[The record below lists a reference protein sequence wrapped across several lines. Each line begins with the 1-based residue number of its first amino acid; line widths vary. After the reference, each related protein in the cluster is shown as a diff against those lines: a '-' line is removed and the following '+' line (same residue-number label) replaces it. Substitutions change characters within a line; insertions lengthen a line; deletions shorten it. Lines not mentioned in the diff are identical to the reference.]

1 MAATPSSAYSY
12 DPAFSIRS
20 EKPAVDS
27 ARLQKSLETLFPD
40 LLLHGTRS
48 CLLGMT
54 SSLTK
59 VSGKA
64 HDFFSHLSQALAF
77 DRMMRSFMRFTAAAS
92 PFPVEFGNLWSGMMQ
107 PASPWGFPMQQPKP
121 ASALGFFTPSQPQM
135 AGYGSPGM
143 RFPSG
148 GFQPPAQRPSASWP
162 DYGMMMFAPMAML
175 AAFS

>member
-1 MAATPSSAYSY
+1 MAAIADLTHFY
-12 DPAFSIRS
+12 DPTFSTRS

-27 ARLQKSLETLFPD
+27 ARLQRSLDTLFPD

-77 DRMMRSFMRFTAAAS
+77 DRMMRSFMRFTAAVS
-92 PFPVEFGNLWSGMMQ
+92 PFPADFGNLWSGMLM

-121 ASALGFFTPSQPQM
+121 ASAMGFFTQPQP
-135 AGYGSPGM
+135 AGYGSRGM
-143 RFPSG
+143 SFLPAR
-148 GFQPPAQRPSASWP
+148 FQPSASRPAASWP

>member
-1 MAATPSSAYSY
+1 MAAVSAPAYFY
-12 DPAFSIRS
+12 DPAFSARS

-59 VSGKA
+59 VSGRA

-77 DRMMRSFMRFTAAAS
+77 DRMMRSFMRFTAAVS
-92 PFPVEFGNLWSGMMQ
+92 PFPADFGNLWSGMLL
-107 PASPWGFPMQQPKP
+107 PTSPWGFPIQQPKP
-121 ASALGFFTPSQPQM
+121 ASALGFFTPPQSQM
-135 AGYGSPGM
+135 TGYGSPGM
-143 RFPSG
+143 PFL
-148 GFQPPAQRPSASWP
+148 PAQRPAATWP
-162 DYGMMMFAPMAML
+162 DYVMMMFAPMAML